1 MTGCQ
6 VASSNFLFMSPQ
18 LNFVYMYIYLLA
30 GRNRK
35 FNVTRERLDD
45 EINKLNSEG
54 FEVWR
59 TS

>member
-1 MTGCQ
+1 MPSCKFQFFVHG
-6 VASSNFLFMSPQ
+6 SSIEIC
-18 LNFVYMYIYLLA
+18 VYVYIYIYILA